1 MSSTSHSSTCVVDT
15 SFNDAVDELF
25 QHTLTAHMLIGTF
38 RFAIN
43 KKFHDEFL
51 KNMKFQHFAQPLVEG
66 ILQWCNWRAVP
77 AHPDS
82 NLCYSSYYI
91 YSCETYL
98 SGKKLLSIVLHD
110 LLRGPS
116 MMLLTSCSSIPG
128 LLICLVAP
136 SDFQSTQYFMSEYSA
151 LITMTFWKTWFFIIS
166 HSLLRK
172 GFFSDAVDKQLQLT
186 LIQMFVFP
194 QSYLKLWNSLIWK

>member
-1 MSSTSHSSTCVVDT
+1 MKQLTNISSTPYFFLIKYGVSSNSMHICKISKDFTAKKCCCIGNVDFVEGILQWCSWQASFKHPYSKICFSSYSMQSCEIYLFEHKMTSTSHSSTCVVDT

-82 NLCYSSYYI
+82 NLC
-91 YSCETYL
+91 
-98 SGKKLLSIVLHD
+98 
-110 LLRGPS
+110 
-116 MMLLTSCSSIPG
+116 
-128 LLICLVAP
+128 
-136 SDFQSTQYFMSEYSA
+136 
-151 LITMTFWKTWFFIIS
+151 
-166 HSLLRK
+166 
-172 GFFSDAVDKQLQLT
+172 
-186 LIQMFVFP
+186 
-194 QSYLKLWNSLIWK
+194 